1 MIKLFSLILL
11 EVFTINSKMTSNLGS
26 FNLAITLSYVS
37 YNELTLSFLAVLNDN
52 FYS

>member
-1 MIKLFSLILL
+1 MKSFK
-11 EVFTINSKMTSNLGS
+11 ETSKLGS